1 MHNTLTKLLFPYY
14 QIVQYI
20 CTYIFKI
27 NLDSEYQ
34 IPVISFG
41 IFVVVITFVKRNIT
55 LKLVIGFKK
64 EKKKARNGEIEKTF
78 LRRMV
83 DGLLKLNPKI
93 NLDLLL

>member
-14 QIVQYI
+14 QIVKYI

-41 IFVVVITFVKRNIT
+41 IFAVAITFVKRNIT
-55 LKLVIGFKK
+55 LKLVIDFKK
-64 EKKKARNGEIEKTF
+64 GKKKARNREIEKTF

>member
-1 MHNTLTKLLFPYY
+1 MHNTITKLLFPYY

-41 IFVVVITFVKRNIT
+41 IFAVVITFVKRNIT
-55 LKLVIGFKK
+55 LKLVIDFKK
-64 EKKKARNGEIEKTF
+64 GKKKGK
-78 LRRMV
+78 
-83 DGLLKLNPKI
+83 K
-93 NLDLLL
+93 